1 MGYDISYHP
10 VKEEEMEEWYFNIDF
25 TRIAEG
31 DFSEADALARKYNLE
46 AFYLQKFKDTLHV
59 AVNTMPDEVF
69 DKSHGYYM
77 AVIQG
82 FYRAFFYARGA
93 AFSFLAA
100 EKPFFNA
107 YTKGWNQIVKQNY
120 DNQVHNRIVENY
132 SSGVYIPA
140 DKVVALIDDYH
151 NSDQV
156 QKDLEDFFSHKRISV
171 FLKALYYAKE
181 HNCGL
186 LEATEVIE
194 PNPLNLNKSTCY
206 SNLFHCDTE
215 GPLLYQEAALAQL
228 NEVEQTNNLVQGSMA
243 QQADYVKKT
252 GPVVTGKPK
261 KSFWQ
266 KIFGK

>member
-10 VKEEEMEEWYFNIDF
+10 VKEEEMQEWYFDIDF

-31 DFSEADALARKYNLE
+31 DYTEADELARKYKLE
-46 AFYLQKFKDTLHV
+46 AFYLQKLKDTLHV

-82 FYRAFFYARGA
+82 FYRPFFYTRGS

-100 EKPFFNA
+100 EKPHFNT
-107 YTKGWNQIVKQNY
+107 YTKEWKQIVKHNY
-120 DNQVHNRIVENY
+120 DNRIHNQIVENY

-140 DKVVALIDDYH
+140 DKVIKLIDEYH
-151 NSDQV
+151 KTGPV
-156 QKDLEDFFSHKRISV
+156 KTDLDDFFSHKRIGV
-171 FLKALYYAKE
+171 FLKALEYAKE
-181 HNCGL
+181 NNCGL

-194 PNPLNLNKSTCY
+194 PNPLDLNKSTCY
-206 SNLFHCDTE
+206 SNLFNCDTE

-228 NEVEQTNNLVQGSMA
+228 ADLETNRLDKGAIA
-243 QQADYVKKT
+243 QNSEYVK
-252 GPVVTGKPK
+252 VTEPGVQEGQK
-261 KSFWQ
+261 KSFW
-266 KIFGK
+266 KKLFGK